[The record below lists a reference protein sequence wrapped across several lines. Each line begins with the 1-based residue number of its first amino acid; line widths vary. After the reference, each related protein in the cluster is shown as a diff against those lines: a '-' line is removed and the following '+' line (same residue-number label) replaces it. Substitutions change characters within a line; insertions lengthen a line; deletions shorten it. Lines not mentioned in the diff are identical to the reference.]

1 MCYGAN
7 ILDISSFFI
16 IFYSEDLYMRNY
28 VTGIDVDCINFIKSK
43 VEDFNPNVLRAYDH
57 ISSNQ
62 KLYNLMNNKG
72 IYNTLACDSGTYV
85 INSRNLIVNLNR
97 NKSKKVEDYFM
108 NYVSLLKKY
117 YKNFVLYFNFDIMF
131 NGEMSF
137 TVNKEYQE
145 RLEKMGFS
153 PVFVIHNFNNPIEVN
168 YVLNKKPEY
177 VAIASAVLKGKEFD
191 NVIPCV
197 KQFYDNGIKVH
208 LLGCASYNHLI
219 AAKYAWSCDA
229 SSYGQWASFNRAIFF
244 SNITGKEETLALSKK
259 TSDGEINEDYIHDKK
274 NKELKDEYEQ
284 FISPLLPLK
293 KICAG
298 GKFLSCANAY
308 YMTILEKIVT
318 DYQKANGVEFGVW

>member
-1 MCYGAN
+1 
-7 ILDISSFFI
+7 
-16 IFYSEDLYMRNY
+16 MRNY
-28 VTGIDVDCINFIKSK
+28 VTGIDVDSINFIKSK
-43 VEDFNPNVLRAYDH
+43 VKDFNPNVLRAYDH

-85 INSRNLIVNLNR
+85 INSRNLIVNING
-97 NKSKKVEDYFM
+97 NKCKKVEDYFM

-137 TVNKEYQE
+137 TINKDYQE
-145 RLEKMGFS
+145 RLENMGFS

-191 NVIPCV
+191 NVLPYV

-229 SSYGQWASFNRAIFF
+229 SSYGRWAGFNKVIYF
-244 SNITGKEETLALSKK
+244 SKIMNKEITLSISKYSDDGKLNK
-259 TSDGEINEDYIHDKK
+259 DYMFSEK
-274 NKELKDEYEQ
+274 NKCLLDEYRD
-284 FISPLLPLK
+284 FISPLLPLNRV
-293 KICAG
+293 CAG
-298 GKFLSCANAY
+298 GKYLTMANAY
-308 YMTILEKIVT
+308 YMKVLEKIVT
-318 DYQKANGVEFGVW
+318 DYQKANGVELDRW